1 MKKRIL
7 AFVII
12 LFLLLGESER
22 FVFASSGSNNNMSAG
37 ELLNYLLSTI
47 GAVSSTIVEG
57 TIHQVEKIDSKLR
70 ELLIDEIEDNISQSD
85 GLGIYEDENNNIHFS
100 NEFTQNF
107 YNIINN
113 YQGESNING
122 TDYVYM
128 VNYNEF
134 NSLINS
140 PYVNAQY
147 GNMINAYIQGISGK
161 YYVFVTQ
168 AISGDY
174 IYTKAQIIENAEN
187 NDKVY
192 FNYKSGTSSQI
203 SQTTKELFNSDNS
216 RVMCKRCI
224 ITCAYNSKQIT
235 YNTTQSVQ
243 TNKQSISGGYTNY
256 INNDWSSF
264 EKFKTGG
271 YIGFYSNDSMFVC
284 KNDYVLNNWLN
295 GNITDSS
302 GNTKTI
308 KYINNYDTFKTV
320 NKNVI
325 NNNNWENIYNTYVS
339 DVSTEVNNEI
349 QSGGDVSLESL
360 TEIMGT
366 YVNAIINAINSGN
379 GENIENEIEVSNG
392 WLRRIYRR
400 LGVIYDLLNAWRS
413 DSSGV
418 SGGGAGGSGSG
429 TDLTQV
435 LNDLESIKRNLFNIQ
450 SSVDSSGVY
459 LLDITNN
466 SNEMID
472 LLASQY
478 NATWEIYNAL
488 VSMITKSDGTT
499 TNIYYTTN
507 NYNNM
512 TNRQKTEL
520 NNKGDTI
527 GNLLKESFP
536 LAFVFGFG
544 SVITMLAREP
554 TRPEWHIPFKSTF
567 FNIDET
573 VDIEISED
581 FDGAA
586 VVLRALIDLAFIVFL
601 VFVSFKVIEFVSKVM

>member
-1 MKKRIL
+1 MQRRIITFL
-7 AFVII
+7 LI
-12 LFLLLGESER
+12 LFLLLGESEKC
-22 FVFASSGSNNNMSAG
+22 VFASSGSNEHMNAG

-47 GAVSSTIVEG
+47 GAVSSTVVEG
-57 TIHQVEKIDSKLR
+57 AIYQVEKIDTKLR
-70 ELLIDEIEDNISQSD
+70 SLLLDEIEGNISQSD

-113 YQGESNING
+113 YQGESNINASE
-122 TDYVYM
+122 YM
-128 VNYNEF
+128 YLINYNEY

-140 PYVNAQY
+140 PYVNTQY
-147 GNMINAYIQGISGK
+147 GDMIEVYLQGIEGK
-161 YYVFVTQ
+161 YYVIEYGYEDSTT
-168 AISGDY
+168 
-174 IYTKAQIIENAEN
+174 IYTIALIIN
-187 NDKVY
+187 NTSSQDDLY
-192 FNYKSGTSSQI
+192 FNYKNGNTI
-203 SQTTKELFNSDNS
+203 RVTTKNIFNNNNNG
-216 RVMCKRCI
+216 
-224 ITCAYNSKQIT
+224 TAYYKYARIQCVYDKNNNT
-235 YNTTQSVQ
+235 YRTTQSVNNSNSN
-243 TNKQSISGGYTNY
+243 TYMSCPSYTT
-256 INNDWSSF
+256 INNWYGWNNFIND
-264 EKFKTGG
+264 G
-271 YIGFYSNDSMFVC
+271 YKGFYSNSFFFVC
-284 KNDYVLNNWLN
+284 KNDYALNNWLN
-295 GNITDSS
+295 GNITDSG

-325 NNNNWENIYNTYVS
+325 NNNNWENIYNTYVN

-349 QSGGDVSLESL
+349 QSGNDVSLESL

-400 LGVIYDLLNAWRS
+400 LGIIYDLLNAWRS
-413 DSSGV
+413 DSSGIL
-418 SGGGAGGSGSG
+418 GGGSGGSGNG
-429 TDLTQV
+429 TDLTEV
-435 LNDLESIKRNLFNIQ
+435 INDLEAIKRNLFNIQ
-450 SSVDSSGVY
+450 SSVNSSGVY
-459 LLDITNN
+459 LLDILDNE
-466 SNEMID
+466 NEMIV
-472 LLASQY
+472 LMEEQY
-478 NATWEIYNAL
+478 NVTWEIYNAL
-488 VSMITKSDGTT
+488 VSMMSKSDGTT

-544 SVITMLAREP
+544 SVVTMLAREP

-573 VDIEISED
+573 VDIEISES

-601 VFVSFKVIEFVSKVM
+601 VMVSFKVIEFVSKII